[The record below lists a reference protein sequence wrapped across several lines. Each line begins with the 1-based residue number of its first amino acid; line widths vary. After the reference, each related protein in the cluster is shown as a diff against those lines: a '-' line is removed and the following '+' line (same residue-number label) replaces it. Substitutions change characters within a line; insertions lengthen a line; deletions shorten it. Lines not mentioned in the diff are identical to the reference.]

1 MNAMSKRM
9 ITTKFPIIYNN
20 PFTVPNSNDFLEF
33 RSHYLDLSYIEM
45 SETTKMSG
53 YSLLNEI
60 GGALGMYVGIT
71 ILSLLESI
79 EFSYR
84 TNPFSN

>member
-1 MNAMSKRM
+1 
-9 ITTKFPIIYNN
+9 
-20 PFTVPNSNDFLEF
+20 
-33 RSHYLDLSYIEM
+33 M

-60 GGALGMYVGIT
+60 GGTLGMYVGIT

-84 TNPFSN
+84 TNPFSK

>member
-1 MNAMSKRM
+1 
-9 ITTKFPIIYNN
+9 
-20 PFTVPNSNDFLEF
+20 
-33 RSHYLDLSYIEM
+33 M